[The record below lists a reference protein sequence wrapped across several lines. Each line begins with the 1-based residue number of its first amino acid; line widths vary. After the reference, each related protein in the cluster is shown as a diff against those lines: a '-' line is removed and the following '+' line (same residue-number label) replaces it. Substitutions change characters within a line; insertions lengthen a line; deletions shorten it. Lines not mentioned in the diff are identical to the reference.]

1 MKLHISR
8 FQKLQLTVLFALAI
22 SAAASAQQT
31 FWLNQVNPNMVEFD
45 SNGRARIDHSTLNRP
60 LSVGGHEFTNGLG
73 TKAQSQLTLD
83 LQGKAQSFSG
93 KVGVDDEVAKGKGSV
108 VFKLMNDKKTLWQSP
123 VMHAGDEAREVNVS
137 LKGVQQLTL
146 VADDNNDGNDGDDA
160 DWLEAKIVT
169 DVEPVAKLAPQEPAV
184 VLTPKPARTPRIN
197 SAKVFG
203 VRPGHPFLFTI
214 AATGDRP
221 MTFSAQG
228 LPDGLQLDAT
238 SGRITGMLKEK
249 GEHVVTL
256 TAKNARGEAQQK
268 FKIISGSQIGLT
280 PAMGWNSWNC
290 FASAV
295 TADKVKAAA
304 DAMVKSSLIDHGW
317 TYINIDDY
325 WEVKPSATSDP
336 TLQGPARDAQGR
348 IVPNPRFPDMKNLTD
363 YVHDK
368 GLKIGL
374 YSSPGPLTCGRCIG
388 SYEHEDQDAQ
398 QYADWGF
405 DYLKYDWC
413 SYSEVVREHMPN
425 ESLNNYTLP
434 TLQKP
439 YQIMR
444 EALDKAPRDILFSFC
459 QYGMGDVWKWG
470 AEIGGNSWRTTGDI
484 RDTWGSMSS
493 IGFGQAGHE
502 PYAGP
507 GHFNDP
513 DMLVVGMVGWGPR
526 LHPTHLSPNEQYTH
540 ISLWCLLDSPLL
552 IGCDMT
558 QLDDFTL
565 GLLTNDEVLG
575 VNQDPLGKQAGRV
588 AKNGD
593 LEVWAKD
600 MEDGSKAVGLFNRG
614 KAETKV
620 TASWSDLGLTGKQ
633 KVRNLWSQKDLGNFK
648 EKFEA
653 SVPKHG
659 VVLVRIWP
667 AK

>member
-184 VLTPKPARTPRIN
+184 VLTPKAARTPRIN